1 MNSSNEYLE
10 RLGNLEILMKVGKM
24 ISKKEVRA
32 FKVVRGKITPTEDL
46 QEGRVYIL
54 QDSATQKHYIFRANS
69 SGGMFTEDGD
79 QTIYSNWS
87 INGINPK
94 YSKAN
99 LSKLLTEYDSLVS
112 DLMIVSKLSS
122 SQDTHWRAGSEMDYV
137 ESEDNSSNREG
148 NKDELFEKILQ

>member
-1 MNSSNEYLE
+1 MTTSTKSPE
-10 RLGNLEILMKVGKM
+10 RLGNLEILMKLDKM
-24 ISKKEVRA
+24 ISTKEVEA
-32 FKVVRGKITPTEDL
+32 FKVVRGKVTPTENL

-54 QDSATQKHYIFRANS
+54 QDPTNRKHYIFIANS
-69 SGGMFTEDGD
+69 HGGMCTEDGD
-79 QTIYSNWS
+79 QTIYHSWS

-122 SQDTHWRAGSEMDYV
+122 SHDTHWRAGSGIDYV
-137 ESEDNSSNREG
+137 EREDSSSKREG
-148 NKDELFEKILQ
+148 DRDELFEKILR